1 MIDKQEIGVIQCLLG
16 VFYMQLLLIILS
28 ITIIVMFD
36 TKAAALAGQLTLAS
50 SAKCIFINDT
60 AELQTVIKCSL

>member
-36 TKAAALAGQLTLAS
+36 PKADQLTLAP

-60 AELQTVIKCSL
+60 AELQTAIKCSL